1 MIKIGGLI
9 VSKGSEFLPEVLG
22 LIEKRLGE
30 IDKNIQAVRQ
40 DINSMNEYYWDN
52 YTEMDQYGYE
62 DYDNQQALKMQV
74 NANQENWKMRR
85 RLKRMLDAP
94 FFGSVEFAYDGEDE
108 PEDFYIGIGNFARE
122 RGALPLIYDWRAP
135 VSSLFYDYDKGEA
148 SYEAPGGRMDGE
160 ILSKWQYKIRGG
172 KMIYEFES
180 DVKIDDDILKQEL
193 GANSD
198 TKLKNIVRTIQK
210 EQNAIIRN
218 TKDKILAIQGVAGS
232 GKTSVALHRIAYLLY
247 HDREHLNSSNILIL
261 SPGGVFA
268 DYISHILPELG
279 EENIQEM
286 SFDLFAYHELRRNTA
301 TQGNVIY
308 GNAGNQENAIY
319 GNAVNQENAIYRNK
333 NRDQGGNQGKNPSGN
348 SKSSSAG
355 TGWNSKIIAADCEDK
370 YHQIEREIAGVDDTD
385 QKRYEWKQSVEY
397 VQAIEGF
404 LIELEDRLVDF
415 EDVEFKGIRKSA
427 SEIMEF
433 FYEKYTG
440 TPLLDRMGAVMDY
453 FIDEVETLRGRSLND
468 EEQEIICRKFMNM
481 YVTRDICQIYNWFLE
496 DYGFPALPDMPPE
509 RRVLEYEDVYP
520 ILYLKYSLTA
530 AGQRKNIRHLVIDEM
545 QDYSYLQYVLL
556 AKMFSCNMTILGDK
570 AQTIAGKQQDVLTF
584 LPKIFGKKVKRIV
597 MNKSYRNTSEIAEYA
612 KSVGGSKDIQYVAR
626 HGKAVE
632 RHAIKTL
639 EKTCKEISGKLK
651 LREEEYETAAILTM
665 TEKEAEHI
673 QEIMH
678 KLGAEAHYINRDSA
692 QFKKGLTVTTYYLAK
707 GLEFD
712 QVFIVGG
719 DRNNKMY
726 QGYQYI
732 CATRALHELY
742 VYDA

>member
-1 MIKIGGLI
+1 M
-9 VSKGSEFLPEVLG
+9 SKGSEFLPEVLG

-30 IDKNIQAVRQ
+30 IDENIQAVRQ

-94 FFGSVEFAYDGEDE
+94 FFGSVEFVYDGEDE

-286 SFDLFAYHELRRNTA
+286 SFDLFAYHELRRNT
-301 TQGNVIY
+301 
-308 GNAGNQENAIY
+308 GNQENVI
-319 GNAVNQENAIYRNK
+319 K
-333 NRDQGGNQGKNPSGN
+333 M
-348 SKSSSAG
+348 
-355 TGWNSKIIAADCEDK
+355 IAADCEDK
-370 YHQIEREIAGVDDTD
+370 YHQIEREIAGVDDAD

-427 SEIMEF
+427 SEIMKF

-545 QDYSYLQYVLL
+545 QDYTYLQYVLL

-570 AQTIAGKQQDVLTF
+570 AQTIGGKQQDVLTF

-612 KSVGGSKDIQYVAR
+612 KTTGGTKDIQYVAR

-632 RHAIKTL
+632 RQTIKTL

-651 LREEEYETAAILTM
+651 LGEEEYETAAILAM

-673 QEIMH
+673 YEIMH
-678 KLGAEAHYINRDSA
+678 KLSAEAHYINRDSA

-712 QVFIVGG
+712 QVFVVGG

>member
-30 IDKNIQAVRQ
+30 IDENIQAVRQ

-94 FFGSVEFAYDGEDE
+94 FFGSVEFVYDGENE

-286 SFDLFAYHELRRNTA
+286 SFDLFAYHELRRNT
-301 TQGNVIY
+301 
-308 GNAGNQENAIY
+308 GNQENVI
-319 GNAVNQENAIYRNK
+319 K
-333 NRDQGGNQGKNPSGN
+333 M
-348 SKSSSAG
+348 
-355 TGWNSKIIAADCEDK
+355 IAADCEDK
-370 YHQIEREIAGVDDTD
+370 YHQIEREIAGVDDAD

-415 EDVEFKGIRKSA
+415 EDVEFKGIHKSA
-427 SEIMEF
+427 GEIMEF

-440 TPLLDRMGAVMDY
+440 TPLLDRMGAVMEY

-468 EEQEIICRKFMNM
+468 EEQEIIYRKFMNM

-545 QDYSYLQYVLL
+545 QDYTYLQYVLL

-570 AQTIAGKQQDVLTF
+570 AQTIGGKQQDVLTF

-612 KSVGGSKDIQYVAR
+612 KTTGGTKDIQYVAR

-632 RHAIKTL
+632 RHTIKTL

-673 QEIMH
+673 YEIMH
-678 KLGAEAHYINRDSA
+678 KLSAEAHYINRDSA

-742 VYDA
+742 VYDAQF

>member
-1 MIKIGGLI
+1 M
-9 VSKGSEFLPEVLG
+9 SKGSEFLPEVLG

-30 IDKNIQAVRQ
+30 IDENIQAVRQ

-94 FFGSVEFAYDGEDE
+94 FFGSVEFVYDGEDE

-232 GKTSVALHRIAYLLY
+232 GKTSVVLHRIAYLLY

-286 SFDLFAYHELRRNTA
+286 SFDLFAYHELRRNT
-301 TQGNVIY
+301 
-308 GNAGNQENAIY
+308 GNQENVI
-319 GNAVNQENAIYRNK
+319 K
-333 NRDQGGNQGKNPSGN
+333 M
-348 SKSSSAG
+348 
-355 TGWNSKIIAADCEDK
+355 IAADCEDK
-370 YHQIEREIAGVDDTD
+370 YHQIEREIAGVDDAD

-427 SEIMEF
+427 GEIMEF

-440 TPLLDRMGAVMDY
+440 TPLLDRMGAVMEY
-453 FIDEVETLRGRSLND
+453 FIDEVETSRGRSLND
-468 EEQEIICRKFMNM
+468 EEQEIIYRKFMNM

-545 QDYSYLQYVLL
+545 QDYTYLQYVLL

-632 RHAIKTL
+632 RHIIKTL

-719 DRNNKMY
+719 DCNNKMY

>member
-1 MIKIGGLI
+1 M
-9 VSKGSEFLPEVLG
+9 SKGSEFLPEVLG

-30 IDKNIQAVRQ
+30 IDENIQAVRQ

-94 FFGSVEFAYDGEDE
+94 FFGSVEFVYDGENE

-261 SPGGVFA
+261 SPGDVFA

-286 SFDLFAYHELRRNTA
+286 SFDLFAYHELRRNT
-301 TQGNVIY
+301 
-308 GNAGNQENAIY
+308 GNQENVI
-319 GNAVNQENAIYRNK
+319 K
-333 NRDQGGNQGKNPSGN
+333 M
-348 SKSSSAG
+348 
-355 TGWNSKIIAADCEDK
+355 IAADCEDK
-370 YHQIEREIAGVDDTD
+370 YHQIEREIAGVDDAD

-415 EDVEFKGIRKSA
+415 EDVEFKGIHKSA
-427 SEIMEF
+427 GEIMEF

-440 TPLLDRMGAVMDY
+440 TPLLDRMGAVMEY
-453 FIDEVETLRGRSLND
+453 FIDEVETIRGRNLND

-570 AQTIAGKQQDVLTF
+570 AQTIGGKQQDVLTF

-612 KSVGGSKDIQYVAR
+612 KTTGGTKDIQYVAR

-632 RHAIKTL
+632 RQTIKTL

-651 LREEEYETAAILTM
+651 LGEEEYETAAILTM

-673 QEIMH
+673 YEIMH

-742 VYDA
+742 VYDAQF

>member
-1 MIKIGGLI
+1 M
-9 VSKGSEFLPEVLG
+9 
-22 LIEKRLGE
+22 
-30 IDKNIQAVRQ
+30 
-40 DINSMNEYYWDN
+40 
-52 YTEMDQYGYE
+52 
-62 DYDNQQALKMQV
+62 
-74 NANQENWKMRR
+74 
-85 RLKRMLDAP
+85 
-94 FFGSVEFAYDGEDE
+94 
-108 PEDFYIGIGNFARE
+108 
-122 RGALPLIYDWRAP
+122 
-135 VSSLFYDYDKGEA
+135 SSLFYDYDKGEA

-172 KMIYEFES
+172 KMTYEFES

-308 GNAGNQENAIY
+308 GKES
-319 GNAVNQENAIYRNK
+319 
-333 NRDQGGNQGKNPSGN
+333 RDQSGN
-348 SKSSSAG
+348 SKSISGG
-355 TGWNSKIIAADCEDK
+355 TDWNIKMIAVDCEDK
-370 YHQIEREIAGVDDTD
+370 YHQIEREIAGVDDAD

-496 DYGFPALPDMPPE
+496 DYGFPALPDMPSE

-632 RHAIKTL
+632 RHTIKTL

-712 QVFIVGG
+712 QVFVVGG

>member
-1 MIKIGGLI
+1 M
-9 VSKGSEFLPEVLG
+9 SKGSEFLPEVLG

-30 IDKNIQAVRQ
+30 IDENIQAVRQ

-74 NANQENWKMRR
+74 NANQKNWKMRR

-94 FFGSVEFAYDGEDE
+94 FFGSVEFVYDGENE

-286 SFDLFAYHELRRNTA
+286 SFDLFAYHELRRNT
-301 TQGNVIY
+301 
-308 GNAGNQENAIY
+308 GNQENVI
-319 GNAVNQENAIYRNK
+319 K
-333 NRDQGGNQGKNPSGN
+333 M
-348 SKSSSAG
+348 
-355 TGWNSKIIAADCEDK
+355 IAADCEDK
-370 YHQIEREIAGVDDTD
+370 YHQIEREIAGVDDAD

-427 SEIMEF
+427 GEIMEF

-440 TPLLDRMGAVMDY
+440 TPLLDRMGEVMEY

-468 EEQEIICRKFMNM
+468 EELEIICRKFMNM

-545 QDYSYLQYVLL
+545 QDYTYLQYVLL

-570 AQTIAGKQQDVLTF
+570 AQTIGGKQQDVLTF
-584 LPKIFGKKVKRIV
+584 IPKIFGKKVKRIV

-612 KSVGGSKDIQYVAR
+612 KTTGGSKDIQYVAR

-632 RHAIKTL
+632 RHTIKTL

-651 LREEEYETAAILTM
+651 LGEEYETAAILTM

-673 QEIMH
+673 YEIMH

-712 QVFIVGG
+712 QVFVVGG

>member
-1 MIKIGGLI
+1 M
-9 VSKGSEFLPEVLG
+9 SKGSEFLPEVLD

-30 IDKNIQAVRQ
+30 IDENIQAVRQ

-94 FFGSVEFAYDGEDE
+94 FFGSVEFVYDGEDE
-108 PEDFYIGIGNFARE
+108 SEDFYIGIGNFARE

-301 TQGNVIY
+301 TQENVI
-308 GNAGNQENAIY
+308 
-319 GNAVNQENAIYRNK
+319 K
-333 NRDQGGNQGKNPSGN
+333 M
-348 SKSSSAG
+348 
-355 TGWNSKIIAADCEDK
+355 IAADCEDK
-370 YHQIEREIAGVDDTD
+370 YHQIEREIAGVDDAD

-427 SEIMEF
+427 GEIMEF
-433 FYEKYTG
+433 FYEKYIG
-440 TPLLDRMGAVMDY
+440 TPLLDRMGAVMEY
-453 FIDEVETLRGRSLND
+453 FIDEVETLRGRNLND
-468 EEQEIICRKFMNM
+468 EEREIICRKFMNM

-545 QDYSYLQYVLL
+545 QDYTYLQYVLL

-570 AQTIAGKQQDVLTF
+570 AQTIGGKQQDVLTF

-612 KSVGGSKDIQYVAR
+612 KTVGGSKDIQYVAR

-632 RHAIKTL
+632 RQTIKTL

-651 LREEEYETAAILTM
+651 LGEEEYETAAILTM

-673 QEIMH
+673 YEIMH
-678 KLGAEAHYINRDSA
+678 KLSAEAHYINRDSA

-742 VYDA
+742 VYDAQF

>member
-30 IDKNIQAVRQ
+30 IDENIQAVRQ

-74 NANQENWKMRR
+74 NANQKNWKMRR

-94 FFGSVEFAYDGEDE
+94 FFGSVEFVYDGENE

-286 SFDLFAYHELRRNTA
+286 SFDLFAYHELRRNT
-301 TQGNVIY
+301 
-308 GNAGNQENAIY
+308 GNQENVI
-319 GNAVNQENAIYRNK
+319 K
-333 NRDQGGNQGKNPSGN
+333 M
-348 SKSSSAG
+348 
-355 TGWNSKIIAADCEDK
+355 IAADCEDK
-370 YHQIEREIAGVDDTD
+370 YHQIEREIAGVDDAD

-427 SEIMEF
+427 GEIMEF

-440 TPLLDRMGAVMDY
+440 TPLLDRMGAVMEY
-453 FIDEVETLRGRSLND
+453 FIDEVETIRGRNLND
-468 EEQEIICRKFMNM
+468 EEQEIIYRKFMNM

-545 QDYSYLQYVLL
+545 QDYTYLQYVLL

-570 AQTIAGKQQDVLTF
+570 AQTIGGKQQDVLTF
-584 LPKIFGKKVKRIV
+584 IPKIFGKKVKRIV

-612 KSVGGSKDIQYVAR
+612 KTTGGSKDIQYVAR

-632 RHAIKTL
+632 RQTIKTL

-651 LREEEYETAAILTM
+651 LGEEYETAAILTM

-673 QEIMH
+673 YEIMH

-712 QVFIVGG
+712 QVFVVGG

>member
-1 MIKIGGLI
+1 M
-9 VSKGSEFLPEVLG
+9 SKGSEFLPEVLG

-30 IDKNIQAVRQ
+30 IDENIQAVRQ

-94 FFGSVEFAYDGEDE
+94 FFGSVEFVYDGEDE

-286 SFDLFAYHELRRNTA
+286 SFDLFAYHELRRNT
-301 TQGNVIY
+301 
-308 GNAGNQENAIY
+308 GNQENVI
-319 GNAVNQENAIYRNK
+319 K
-333 NRDQGGNQGKNPSGN
+333 M
-348 SKSSSAG
+348 
-355 TGWNSKIIAADCEDK
+355 IAADCEDK
-370 YHQIEREIAGVDDTD
+370 YHQIEREIAGVDDAD

-415 EDVEFKGIRKSA
+415 EDVEFKGIHKSA
-427 SEIMEF
+427 GEIMEF

-440 TPLLDRMGAVMDY
+440 TPLLDRMGAVMEY

-468 EEQEIICRKFMNM
+468 EEQEIIYRKFMNM

-545 QDYSYLQYVLL
+545 QDYTYLQYVLL

-570 AQTIAGKQQDVLTF
+570 AQTIGGKQQDVLTF

-612 KSVGGSKDIQYVAR
+612 KTTGGTKDIQYVAR

-632 RHAIKTL
+632 RHTIKTL

-673 QEIMH
+673 YEIMH

-719 DRNNKMY
+719 DCNNKMY

>member
-1 MIKIGGLI
+1 M
-9 VSKGSEFLPEVLG
+9 SKGSEFLPEVLG

-30 IDKNIQAVRQ
+30 IDENIQAVRQ

-94 FFGSVEFAYDGEDE
+94 FFGSVEFVYDGEDE

-286 SFDLFAYHELRRNTA
+286 SFDLFAYHELRRNT
-301 TQGNVIY
+301 
-308 GNAGNQENAIY
+308 GNQENVI
-319 GNAVNQENAIYRNK
+319 K
-333 NRDQGGNQGKNPSGN
+333 M
-348 SKSSSAG
+348 
-355 TGWNSKIIAADCEDK
+355 IAADCEDK
-370 YHQIEREIAGVDDTD
+370 YHQIEREIAGVDDAD

-415 EDVEFKGIRKSA
+415 EDVEFKGIHKSA
-427 SEIMEF
+427 GEIMEF

-440 TPLLDRMGAVMDY
+440 TPLLDRMGAVMEY
-453 FIDEVETLRGRSLND
+453 FIDEVETIRGRNLND
-468 EEQEIICRKFMNM
+468 EEQEIIYRKFMNM

-545 QDYSYLQYVLL
+545 QDYTYLQYVLL

-570 AQTIAGKQQDVLTF
+570 AQTIGGKQQDVLTF

-612 KSVGGSKDIQYVAR
+612 KTTGGTKDIQYVAR

-632 RHAIKTL
+632 RQTIKTL

-651 LREEEYETAAILTM
+651 LGEEEYETAAILTM

-673 QEIMH
+673 YEIMH
-678 KLGAEAHYINRDSA
+678 KLSAEAHYINRDSA

-712 QVFIVGG
+712 QVFVVGG

>member
-1 MIKIGGLI
+1 
-9 VSKGSEFLPEVLG
+9 
-22 LIEKRLGE
+22 
-30 IDKNIQAVRQ
+30 
-40 DINSMNEYYWDN
+40 
-52 YTEMDQYGYE
+52 MDQYGYE

-94 FFGSVEFAYDGEDE
+94 FFGSVEFVYDGEDE

-148 SYEAPGGRMDGE
+148 SYKAPGGRMDGE

-286 SFDLFAYHELRRNTA
+286 SFDLFAYHELRRNT
-301 TQGNVIY
+301 
-308 GNAGNQENAIY
+308 GNQENVI
-319 GNAVNQENAIYRNK
+319 K
-333 NRDQGGNQGKNPSGN
+333 M
-348 SKSSSAG
+348 
-355 TGWNSKIIAADCEDK
+355 IAADCEDK
-370 YHQIEREIAGVDDTD
+370 YHQIEREIAGVDDAD

-427 SEIMEF
+427 GEIMEF

-440 TPLLDRMGAVMDY
+440 TPLLDRMGEVMEY
-453 FIDEVETLRGRSLND
+453 FIDEAETLRGRSLND
-468 EEQEIICRKFMNM
+468 EEQEIIYRKFMNM

-496 DYGFPALPDMPPE
+496 DYGFPVLPDMPPE

-545 QDYSYLQYVLL
+545 QDYTYLQYVLL

-570 AQTIAGKQQDVLTF
+570 AQTIGGKQQDVLTF

-612 KSVGGSKDIQYVAR
+612 KTTGGSKDIQYVAR

-632 RHAIKTL
+632 RQTIKTL

-651 LREEEYETAAILTM
+651 LGEEEYETAAILTM

-673 QEIMH
+673 YEIMH

-719 DRNNKMY
+719 ERNNKMY

-742 VYDA
+742 VYDAQF

>member
-30 IDKNIQAVRQ
+30 IDENIQAVRQ

-94 FFGSVEFAYDGEDE
+94 FFGSVEFVYDGEDE

-286 SFDLFAYHELRRNTA
+286 SFDLFAYHELRRNT
-301 TQGNVIY
+301 
-308 GNAGNQENAIY
+308 GNQENVI
-319 GNAVNQENAIYRNK
+319 K
-333 NRDQGGNQGKNPSGN
+333 M
-348 SKSSSAG
+348 
-355 TGWNSKIIAADCEDK
+355 IAADCEDK
-370 YHQIEREIAGVDDTD
+370 YHQIEREIAGVDDAD

-427 SEIMEF
+427 GEIMEF

-440 TPLLDRMGAVMDY
+440 TPLLDRMGAVMEY
-453 FIDEVETLRGRSLND
+453 FIDEVETLRGRNLND
-468 EEQEIICRKFMNM
+468 EELEIICRKFMNM

-545 QDYSYLQYVLL
+545 QDYTYLQYVLL

-632 RHAIKTL
+632 RHTIKTL

-673 QEIMH
+673 YEIMH

-719 DRNNKMY
+719 ERNNKMY

>member
-1 MIKIGGLI
+1 M
-9 VSKGSEFLPEVLG
+9 
-22 LIEKRLGE
+22 
-30 IDKNIQAVRQ
+30 
-40 DINSMNEYYWDN
+40 
-52 YTEMDQYGYE
+52 
-62 DYDNQQALKMQV
+62 
-74 NANQENWKMRR
+74 
-85 RLKRMLDAP
+85 
-94 FFGSVEFAYDGEDE
+94 
-108 PEDFYIGIGNFARE
+108 
-122 RGALPLIYDWRAP
+122 
-135 VSSLFYDYDKGEA
+135 
-148 SYEAPGGRMDGE
+148 
-160 ILSKWQYKIRGG
+160 
-172 KMIYEFES
+172 
-180 DVKIDDDILKQEL
+180 
-193 GANSD
+193 
-198 TKLKNIVRTIQK
+198 
-210 EQNAIIRN
+210 
-218 TKDKILAIQGVAGS
+218 
-232 GKTSVALHRIAYLLY
+232 
-247 HDREHLNSSNILIL
+247 
-261 SPGGVFA
+261 
-268 DYISHILPELG
+268 
-279 EENIQEM
+279 
-286 SFDLFAYHELRRNTA
+286 
-301 TQGNVIY
+301 
-308 GNAGNQENAIY
+308 
-319 GNAVNQENAIYRNK
+319 
-333 NRDQGGNQGKNPSGN
+333 
-348 SKSSSAG
+348 
-355 TGWNSKIIAADCEDK
+355 IAADCEDK
-370 YHQIEREIAGVDDTD
+370 YHQIEREIAGVDDAD

-427 SEIMEF
+427 SEIMKF

-612 KSVGGSKDIQYVAR
+612 KSIGGSKDIQYVAR
-626 HGKAVE
+626 HGKTVE
-632 RHAIKTL
+632 RHTIKTL

-678 KLGAEAHYINRDSA
+678 KLGAESHYINRDSA

-712 QVFIVGG
+712 QVFVVGG